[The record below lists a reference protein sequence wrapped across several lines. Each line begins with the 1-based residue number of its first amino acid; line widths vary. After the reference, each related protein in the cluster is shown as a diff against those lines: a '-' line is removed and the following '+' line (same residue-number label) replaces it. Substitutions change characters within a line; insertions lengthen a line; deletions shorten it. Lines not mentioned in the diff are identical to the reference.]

1 MRIDPISPLSVLPIV
16 GIKTSGPP
24 AELCGPIRDMKVS
37 VKRLP
42 QQNAIGVVGPGR
54 DLLCHE
60 RYASGL
66 DSMVAGF
73 GA

>member
-1 MRIDPISPLSVLPIV
+1 
-16 GIKTSGPP
+16 
-24 AELCGPIRDMKVS
+24 MKAS

-42 QQNAIGVVGPGR
+42 KQNAIGVVGPGR
-54 DLLCHE
+54 DRLCHE